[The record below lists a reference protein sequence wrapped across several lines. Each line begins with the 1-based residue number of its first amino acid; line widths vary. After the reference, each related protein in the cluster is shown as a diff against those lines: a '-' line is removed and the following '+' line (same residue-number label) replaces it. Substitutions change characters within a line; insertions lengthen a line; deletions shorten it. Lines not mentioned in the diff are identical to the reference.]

1 MGSTSGGAAGK
12 VCGSVNRQSMN
23 VRSYLQTR
31 TKPTLILIALGLVG
45 IVSGFNYLIDP
56 RSVAIFYLIPVA
68 LAAWFVSKPAGI
80 SIAVVSAGFCFVE
93 DWRWSEIALSLEVHI
108 WNSLARFGFF
118 FVVALLLSKLKALH
132 VNLEQRVAERT
143 AQLMEEIT
151 KRQALESELKVQAA
165 VQESEERYRA
175 LFEQAGDAIVVF
187 DPQTLDFVE
196 FNEEAHRR
204 LGYTREEFAKLRI
217 PDFEVLENADAVRR
231 RVKNIPTGTVLVFET
246 QQRTKAGVVLDIA
259 VRTRTIYV
267 RQHALTQAIWTDITD
282 RKNAAAKLEQ
292 LLQERTQALEISQQ
306 RLQKIY
312 DSSQVAIIYAEI
324 TGQIL
329 ECNHAFEAMTG
340 YTIDEL
346 RKLTYYQLTPP
357 EYHEMNRRT
366 AEKIAQTGE
375 TVLFEREYFR
385 KDGTRVPVLMNVWPV
400 RDQDGQWN
408 KLAAI
413 IIDATEQRRLQR
425 EILEVSDS
433 ERRRIGQDLHDSLCQ
448 MLTGI
453 TFAVGSLEE
462 RLANDNLTAAKSA
475 HEIGELLRRAN
486 SEARNIARGLYP
498 VELACGSLPTALH
511 RLVDEVNNTGK
522 TRCELVCHADLEL
535 VDKTRALH
543 LYRIVQEAVANA
555 LRHGVPTAITI
566 TLRRTVG
573 EIHLEVVNNGRDWP
587 DAPAQTGGIG
597 LSIMAYRARMLG
609 GQLQICRGELG
620 GTLVAMNLPA

>member
-1 MGSTSGGAAGK
+1 
-12 VCGSVNRQSMN
+12 MN

-118 FVVALLLSKLKALH
+118 FVVALLLSKLKAFH

-143 AQLMEEIT
+143 AQLTEEIT
-151 KRQALESELKVQAA
+151 KRQALESEFKVQAA

-312 DSSQVAIIYAEI
+312 DSSQVAITYTEI
-324 TGQIL
+324 TGPIL
-329 ECNHAFEAMTG
+329 ECNHAFEVMTG
-340 YTIDEL
+340 YTIAEL

-357 EYHEMNRRT
+357 EYLEQNRR
-366 AEKIAQTGE
+366 AVDRIKQTGE
-375 TVLFEREYFR
+375 TIRFEKEYFR
-385 KDGTRVPVLMNVWPV
+385 KDGTRLPVMMNVWPV
-400 RDQDGQWN
+400 RDQDGQWT

-413 IIDATEQRRLQR
+413 IIDTTEQRRLQR
-425 EILEVSDS
+425 EILDVSDS

-453 TFAVGSLEE
+453 AFAVGSLEE
-462 RLANDNLTAAKSA
+462 RLASDNLPAAKSA
-475 HEIGELLRRAN
+475 HEIGELLRQAN

-498 VELACGSLPTALH
+498 VELAGGSLPTALQ
-511 RLVDEVNNTGK
+511 RLVDEVNNNGK

-587 DAPAQTGGIG
+587 DAPSQTGGIG

>member
-1 MGSTSGGAAGK
+1 
-12 VCGSVNRQSMN
+12 MN
-23 VRSYLQTR
+23 VRSYLQSR
-31 TKPTLILIALGLVG
+31 TKPTLILIALGLIG
-45 IVSGFNYLIDP
+45 MMSGLNYLIDP

-118 FVVALLLSKLKALH
+118 FVVALLLSKLKAFH

-143 AQLMEEIT
+143 AQLTEEIT
-151 KRQALESELKVQAA
+151 KRQALESEFKVQAA

-453 TFAVGSLEE
+453 AFAVGSLEE
-462 RLANDNLTAAKSA
+462 RLASDNLPAAKSA

>member
-1 MGSTSGGAAGK
+1 
-12 VCGSVNRQSMN
+12 
-23 VRSYLQTR
+23 
-31 TKPTLILIALGLVG
+31 LGLVG

-118 FVVALLLSKLKALH
+118 FVVALLLSKLKAFH

-143 AQLMEEIT
+143 AQLTEEIT
-151 KRQALESELKVQAA
+151 KRQALESEFKVQAA

-312 DSSQVAIIYAEI
+312 DSSQVAITYTEI
-324 TGQIL
+324 TGPIL
-329 ECNHAFEAMTG
+329 ECNHAFEVMTG
-340 YTIDEL
+340 YTIAEL

-357 EYHEMNRRT
+357 EYLEQNRR
-366 AEKIAQTGE
+366 AVDRIKQTGE
-375 TVLFEREYFR
+375 TIRFEKEYFR
-385 KDGTRVPVLMNVWPV
+385 KDGTRLPVMMNVWPV
-400 RDQDGQWN
+400 RDQDGQWT

-413 IIDATEQRRLQR
+413 IIDTTEQRRLQR
-425 EILEVSDS
+425 EILDVSDS

-453 TFAVGSLEE
+453 AFAVGSLEE
-462 RLANDNLTAAKSA
+462 RLASDNLPAAKSA
-475 HEIGELLRRAN
+475 HEIGELLRQAN

-498 VELACGSLPTALH
+498 VELAGGSLPTALQ
-511 RLVDEVNNTGK
+511 RLVDEVNNNGK

-587 DAPAQTGGIG
+587 DAPSQTGGIG

-620 GTLVAMNLPA
+620 GTLVAVNLPA